1 MISLKDCTD
10 EFQAAAML
18 ENAYDAARDSGDFQ
32 LAAGLAIAAALY
44 RVADRLVDVRDE
56 IRKAR

>member
-1 MISLKDCTD
+1 
-10 EFQAAAML
+10 ML

-32 LAAGLAIAAALY
+32 LAAGLAVAAALY